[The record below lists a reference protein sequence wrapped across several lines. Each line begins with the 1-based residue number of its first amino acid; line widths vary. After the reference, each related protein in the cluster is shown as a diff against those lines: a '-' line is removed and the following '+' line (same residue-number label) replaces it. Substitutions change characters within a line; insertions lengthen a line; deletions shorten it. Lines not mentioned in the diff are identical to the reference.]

1 MTAQLTE
8 EQTRQLDHLALAINE
23 AYRYGAKNDSKRS
36 LAAQKRIA
44 KALAEATGIPVR
56 EIESHLDPIY

>member
-23 AYRYGAKNDSKRS
+23 AYRYGAKSEDKRS
-36 LAAQKRIA
+36 MATQKRIA
-44 KALAEATGIPVR
+44 KALAEATGLPVK
-56 EIESHLDPIY
+56 EIENHLDPIY